1 VIPVL
6 NAENFIIKRLFE
18 NVGWTVF
25 LKKFKINLLKI
36 NFFMFLNCFDVLI
49 SKIILKNKKKY
60 YFDVFSSEKHFEPQ
74 PQSQTGLNFLSK
86 N

>member
-25 LKKFKINLLKI
+25 LKKFKIN
-36 NFFMFLNCFDVLI
+36 FFMFLDCFDVLI
-49 SKIILKNKKKY
+49 SKIILKNKKNIILM
-60 YFDVFSSEKHFEPQ
+60 YFQMKSI
-74 PQSQTGLNFLSK
+74 LNHNRNSK
-86 N
+86 QA